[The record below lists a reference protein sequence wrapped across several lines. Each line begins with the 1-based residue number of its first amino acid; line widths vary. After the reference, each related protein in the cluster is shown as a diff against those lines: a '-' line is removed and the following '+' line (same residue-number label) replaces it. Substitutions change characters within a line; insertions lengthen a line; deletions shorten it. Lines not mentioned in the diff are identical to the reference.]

1 MYCSRKYNVNEL
13 SMAMMAW
20 IVLKETAE
28 TENLDPPPIPQ
39 LTQQPD
45 VCWCVIRGVCICV
58 SEAMGH
64 GAGADNIEITILVYS
79 SALSGSAPQ
88 MACVVAAELTETPVK
103 NDPLQHVACDRVS
116 SEGIVRFYLTFNSTR
131 QVSISHQI
139 VQTRANVC
147 VRGSIKICTH
157 WY

>member
-1 MYCSRKYNVNEL
+1 MYCSRKSNVNEL

-28 TENLDPPPIPQ
+28 TENLDPPPFPQ
-39 LTQQPD
+39 LTQQLGI
-45 VCWCVIRGVCICV
+45 CWCVIRGVCVCV

-64 GAGADNIEITILVYS
+64 GADNTEITILVYS
-79 SALSGSAPQ
+79 SALSAPQ
-88 MACVVAAELTETPVK
+88 MAGVVAAELTETLVK
-103 NDPLQHVACDRVS
+103 NDPRLQHVACDRVA
-116 SEGIVRFYLTFNSTR
+116 SEGIVWFYLTFNSTR

-147 VRGSIKICTH
+147 VWGSIRICTH

>member
-1 MYCSRKYNVNEL
+1 M
-13 SMAMMAW
+13 
-20 IVLKETAE
+20 
-28 TENLDPPPIPQ
+28 
-39 LTQQPD
+39 
-45 VCWCVIRGVCICV
+45 
-58 SEAMGH
+58 

-88 MACVVAAELTETPVK
+88 MACVAAAELTETPVK
-103 NDPLQHVACDRVS
+103 NDPRQHVACDRVG

-147 VRGSIKICTH
+147 VWGIHQNLYSLILNLFSLFQILNLLSSEMRQQQKFRG
-157 WY
+157 